1 MNYFFTIRR
10 SYHFYYRSCHYFY
23 FFAVFCAIFV
33 LKYCSSTS
41 LPTQT
46 MNRTYLLLSSLVIGI
61 IVLFVPMTNLR
72 AQQPDWAKVHS
83 VTMSSIESLYNLN
96 FEEAEARAN
105 EVIKL
110 APQDPRGYFF
120 RAMTYYYRFLYSRV
134 SRLPKN
140 EQDTEQQKFLGYAQQ
155 TISICE
161 KFIQQNPN
169 DSKSLFYIGGLHGY
183 RGITLGFNATKT
195 SDYLTAARD
204 AQKGVDYLKRSLEID
219 PSNADAQMG
228 LGLFNYI
235 VSQVPSFAQ
244 SVIKLAGMTG
254 NRVEGLKQLENAAA
268 NGVYARAEAKSWL
281 AQIYSRGVLFTG
293 GEAMFDRAE
302 QHYTSFL
309 SIYPGNTLIRFFYA
323 GMLYDD
329 LRRPQDA
336 IKQYS
341 AASDDKGRKVEF
353 LAAASSNNYAR
364 ILMAQGNF
372 NGAIAV
378 LQQALALRSDLQFL
392 HYNFGICQEFL
403 GNRGAAV
410 ESYAKAKD
418 NENAQKR
425 IKTPF
430 SEKEQQLMKAEW
442 AFDCGDDTK
451 AMTLINECL
460 KRTDL
465 TNQERANMHYLGG
478 RALAAKGDF
487 KLAEAYYAQSVPLVG
502 DDAQMKAQIFYH
514 LGIAQGKN
522 GKKPDALGTLE
533 QAQSLKDYPGE
544 RRLRRNIERELYR
557 LKRS

>member
-1 MNYFFTIRR
+1 MNYFFTICR

-33 LKYCSSTS
+33 LKICCSTS

-46 MNRTYLLLSSLVIGI
+46 MNRTYLLLSSLVVGI

-120 RAMTYYYRFLYSRV
+120 RAMTYYYRVFYANI
-134 SRLPKN
+134 SRLPKS
-140 EQDTEQQKFLGYAQQ
+140 ELEADLQKFMGYSQQ
-155 TISICE
+155 TITLCE
-161 KFIQQNPN
+161 RFVAQNPQ
-169 DSKSLFYIGGLHGY
+169 DSKALFYMGGLYGY
-183 RGITLGFNATKT
+183 RGIAMGINSSKPN
-195 SDYLTAARD
+195 DYLTAARD
-204 AQKGVDYLKRSLEID
+204 AQKGVDFLKQSLAID
-219 PSNADAQMG
+219 PTNADAQMG
-228 LGLFNYI
+228 LGLFNYLI
-235 VSQVPSFAQ
+235 SQTPSYAQ
-244 SVIKLAGMTG
+244 SIIKLAGLSG
-254 NRVEGLKQLENAAA
+254 NRNEGLRQLEYAAA
-268 NGVYARAEAKSWL
+268 NGVYARAEAQSWL
-281 AQIYSRGVLFTG
+281 AQIYSRPVIFTA
-293 GEAMFDRAE
+293 GEGLFDRAE
-302 QHYTSFL
+302 RHYASFL
-309 SIYPGNTLIRFFYA
+309 NLYPGNTLIRFFYA

-353 LAAASSNNYAR
+353 LAAASGNNQAR

-403 GNRGAAV
+403 GNRGAAI

-418 NENAQKR
+418 NPNAQKR
-425 IKTPF
+425 TKTPF
-430 SEKEQQLMKAEW
+430 SEKEQQLIKAEW

-451 AMTLINECL
+451 AITLINDCL

-465 TNQERANMHYLGG
+465 TNQERANMHYVGG

>member
-1 MNYFFTIRR
+1 MKRASF
-10 SYHFYYRSCHYFY
+10 
-23 FFAVFCAIFV
+23 VF
-33 LKYCSSTS
+33 
-41 LPTQT
+41 
-46 MNRTYLLLSSLVIGI
+46 RLLLSGFITLVAPTT
-61 IVLFVPMTNLR
+61 LLR
-72 AQQPDWAKVHS
+72 AHEPDWAKVHT
-83 VTMSSIESLYNLN
+83 VTMSAIESLYNLN

-120 RAMTYYYRFLYSRV
+120 RAMTYYYRFFYSAR
-134 SRLPKN
+134 SNLPKN
-140 EQDTEQQKFLGYAQQ
+140 EMEAEQQKFLGYAQQ

-161 KFIQQNPN
+161 KFLQQNPN
-169 DSKSLFYIGGLHGY
+169 DSKTLFYIGGLHGY

-204 AQKGVDYLKRSLEID
+204 AQKGVDYLKQSLALD
-219 PSNADAQMG
+219 PNNADAQMG

-235 VSQVPSFAQ
+235 VSQTPSFAQ
-244 SVIKLAGMTG
+244 SIIKLAGMTG

-268 NGVYARAEAKSWL
+268 NGIYARAEAKSWL
-281 AQIYSRGVLFTG
+281 AQIYGRGILFTI
-293 GEAMFDRAE
+293 GESMFDRAE

-309 SIYPGNTLIRFFYA
+309 AAYPGNTLIRFLF
-323 GMLYDD
+323 GVMLYDE

-336 IKQYS
+336 MKQFR
-341 AASDDKGRKVEF
+341 AAADDKGRKVET
-353 LAAASSNNYAR
+353 LAALSSNRLGLILRSEGNYPAA
-364 ILMAQGNF
+364 ISAFQNAVQLLPDFYVAQYYIGSCQELQGNRSS
-372 NGAIAV
+372 
-378 LQQALALRSDLQFL
+378 AL
-392 HYNFGICQEFL
+392 
-403 GNRGAAV
+403 

-418 NENAQKR
+418 VENAQKR
-425 IKTPF
+425 LKAPF
-430 SEKEQQLMKAEW
+430 SEKEVLLAKAEW
-442 AFDCGDDTK
+442 AFDYGDDNK
-451 AMTLINECL
+451 ALNLVNECL

-465 TNQERANMHYLGG
+465 TSQERGAMHYFGG

-487 KLAEAYYAQSVPLVG
+487 KLAEAYFVQALPLAGDEAQV
-502 DDAQMKAQIFYH
+502 KASILYH